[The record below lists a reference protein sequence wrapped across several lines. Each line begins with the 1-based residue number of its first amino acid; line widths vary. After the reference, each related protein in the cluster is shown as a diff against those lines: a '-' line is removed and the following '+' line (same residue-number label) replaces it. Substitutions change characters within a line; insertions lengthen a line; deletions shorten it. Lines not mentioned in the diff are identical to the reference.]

1 MQIFYEL
8 LEEYKV
14 RYLSLKRMTNHGISS
29 FLKQVRGVDL
39 FITHLKNKPQ
49 RQFMQAG
56 IWDLLGADA
65 FRQTVAD
72 AISIVEAS
80 NQ

>member
-1 MQIFYEL
+1 
-8 LEEYKV
+8 
-14 RYLSLKRMTNHGISS
+14 
-29 FLKQVRGVDL
+29 
-39 FITHLKNKPQ
+39 
-49 RQFMQAG
+49 MQAG

-80 NQ
+80 NYY